1 MLNINRSMTGVKT
14 QFALEGR
21 LDTINAPKLEGELRT
36 SVKGVETLI
45 FDLSEL
51 VYISSTGLRVLLS
64 AQKVMSRQGTMI
76 IRNVRPNIMSIFE
89 MTGFTD
95 LTTIE

>member
-1 MLNINRSMTGVKT
+1 MTITKT
-14 QFALEGR
+14 QEGTTLTVAVEGR

-76 IRNVRPNIMSIFE
+76 IRNVRPNIMGIFE